1 MSDPQLFLVFTNP
14 VEGRE
19 DEYNQ
24 WYDEVHVP
32 DVMAVPGV
40 KGAQRYQLAPSDSQ
54 GGGAPPAHRYL
65 AVYEIDGDPAGV
77 FAEFTRRIGTGEM
90 VLSEAMD
97 LAGVSMA
104 VWEPRPSP

>member
-14 VEGRE
+14 TEGRE

-32 DVMAVPGV
+32 DVVAVPGV
-40 KGAQRYQLAPSDSQ
+40 KSAQRYQLAPSGSE
-54 GGGAPPAHRYL
+54 GGDTPPTHRYL
-65 AVYEIDGDPAGV
+65 AVYEIDGDPAKV
-77 FAEFTRRIGTGEM
+77 LAEFSRRVETGEM
-90 VLSEAMD
+90 PLSDTLD

-104 VWEPRPSP
+104 VWQRRPSP